1 MAEYRDLAPEFDR
14 IGATIAVLSVDDR
27 RRAAAFRREMHVPF
41 IVLSDP
47 GRQVVDAW
55 DLLNPDLG
63 GIARTATFVIE
74 PDLTISFRSL
84 DETTDRIAATAI
96 LNWLRSGG
104 APSRSS
110 MWSLANFGRVGLS
123 ILKHGWLTPRSR

>member
-1 MAEYRDLAPEFDR
+1 MAEYRDLAPEFDK
-14 IGATIAVLSVDDR
+14 IGATIAALSVDDR
-27 RRAAAFRREMHVPF
+27 PRAAALRREMRLPF
-41 IVLSDP
+41 VVLSDP
-47 GRQVVDAW
+47 GRKVVDAW
-55 DLLNPDLG
+55 DLLNPEMG
-63 GIARTATFVIE
+63 GISHNATFVIE

-84 DETTDRIAATAI
+84 DSTEERVPAAAI
-96 LNWLRSGG
+96 FACLSSGR

>member
-14 IGATIAVLSVDDR
+14 IGAMIAALSVDDR
-27 RRAAAFRREMHVPF
+27 PRAAALRREMRLSF

-47 GRQVVDAW
+47 GRQVVEAW
-55 DLLNPDLG
+55 DLLNPEKG

-84 DETTDRIAATAI
+84 DDTTDRVPGAAI
-96 LNWLRSGG
+96 LAWLRSGR
-104 APSRSS
+104 APSRGS

-123 ILKHGWLTPRSR
+123 ILKHGWLTPRRP